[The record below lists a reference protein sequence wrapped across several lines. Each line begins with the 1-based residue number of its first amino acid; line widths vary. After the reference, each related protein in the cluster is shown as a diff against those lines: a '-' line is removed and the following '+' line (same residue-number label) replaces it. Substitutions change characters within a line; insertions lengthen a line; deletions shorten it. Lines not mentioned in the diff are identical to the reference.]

1 MVGAARR
8 NRSSVPDERQI
19 RQAVSPA
26 RLAKRGTPRPKR
38 GRGSDRR
45 LGIQKLKA
53 ASLGVIP
60 AMVEWMTASILAS
73 KARKKEGR
81 LASSS
86 ETQAR

>member
-60 AMVEWMTASILAS
+60 AMEWMTASILAS